1 MSRKHRHKPNK
12 AGLPPETAIYT
23 GQAEAQSVVNIV
35 QYNDGFFDE
44 KILRGPDCV
53 LSTTDKVTWYD
64 VRGLNETPIVEHI
77 GQTFQMHPLAVEDI
91 LNTSQR
97 PKWEDYPNGIFIII
111 RALRFNDKTDDFIA
125 EQVSFYLE
133 KQILLTF
140 QEDVDDL
147 FKIIRE
153 RLRNGHGKIRQKGT
167 DFLLYALIDCIVDD
181 YISLLEELDDDMET
195 LEIEILTNFNPSVRS
210 RIYKLKRQLT
220 EIRRAVLPL
229 RDVVSRFSREQGEFI
244 DPLNQVYIRDL
255 YDHVVRVIETVENQK
270 DMLNNL
276 SDLYNSEETNQANH
290 VVKVLTIVS
299 AIFIPLTFIV
309 GIYGT
314 NFDILPELHY
324 KNAYFWMWGVMI
336 VLGIGQLIYFRWKK
350 WL

>member
-111 RALRFNDKTDDFIA
+111 RALRFNDKTDDFI
-125 EQVSFYLE
+125 
-133 KQILLTF
+133 KN
-140 QEDVDDL
+140 
-147 FKIIRE
+147 KNIISNFWNFNKFIE
-153 RLRNGHGKIRQKGT
+153 
-167 DFLLYALIDCIVDD
+167 F
-181 YISLLEELDDDMET
+181 
-195 LEIEILTNFNPSVRS
+195 IEILDNPS
-210 RIYKLKRQLT
+210 ILT
-220 EIRRAVLPL
+220 RVLINYIKYN
-229 RDVVSRFSREQGEFI
+229 VV
-244 DPLNQVYIRDL
+244 P
-255 YDHVVRVIETVENQK
+255 
-270 DMLNNL
+270 
-276 SDLYNSEETNQANH
+276 EESS
-290 VVKVLTIVS
+290 VK
-299 AIFIPLTFIV
+299 
-309 GIYGT
+309 
-314 NFDILPELHY
+314 
-324 KNAYFWMWGVMI
+324 
-336 VLGIGQLIYFRWKK
+336 KK
-350 WL
+350 